1 MGILI
6 GDETGLT
13 RLEKPKLPKKR
24 SSGPGAQRGMA
35 RRMNRSPRARGGRR

>member
-6 GDETGLT
+6 GDETDLT
-13 RLEKPKLPKKR
+13 TLGKPKSPKTR

-35 RRMNRSPRARGGRR
+35 RRMNRSPRARGGRK